1 VALVSDVPIHVS
13 SDAGEGA
20 FNPGSMLLVVAVG
33 ALAFI
38 ATLLL
43 GAYAPDLRSGRN
55 GGTHALSNAA
65 TGFSG
70 LVRLA
75 AATGRNPVV
84 IRAPDQLKRE
94 ELAVVTPDHGWIN
107 LGDILQWRGARAT
120 LLVLPKWDT
129 APDKEKP
136 GWVRVAGLLPAQD
149 PAQTLAPAVPLL
161 VSREHGDRHELKVVP
176 FGAPSDL
183 RFIAPAVL
191 QTISGKRI
199 EPIIT
204 ESGGRIV
211 LAKVKGSQTYILADP
226 DLINNHGMGDERQAK
241 AALALLDYL
250 NSTGSKSVLFDVT
263 ANGLGRS
270 RSPLKLAFD
279 PPFLAVTL
287 TIFAAM
293 LLAAWQALVR
303 FGPIRRRERA
313 IAFGKAA
320 LVDNSA
326 ALIRKAGRE
335 TSFGGRY
342 VEVICE
348 RATNLFRL
356 PANLDAE
363 ELGERM
369 EGLNPRR
376 SFASAAERA
385 RSARSRDELVRA
397 AQSLNQWLEEVQR

>member
-1 VALVSDVPIHVS
+1 
-13 SDAGEGA
+13 
-20 FNPGSMLLVVAVG
+20 
-33 ALAFI
+33 
-38 ATLLL
+38 LLL

-84 IRAPDQLKRE
+84 IRAQDQLNRE

-107 LGDILQWRGARAT
+107 LGDILQWRGPRAT

-149 PAQTLAPAVPLL
+149 PAQTLAPAIPLL
-161 VSREHGDRHELKVVP
+161 VTREHGDRHELEVVP

-199 EPIIT
+199 DPIIT
-204 ESGGRIV
+204 DSGGRIV
-211 LAKVKGSQTYILADP
+211 LGKVKKSQTYILADP

-241 AALALLDYL
+241 AALVLLDYL
-250 NSTGSKSVLFDVT
+250 NSTGSKAVLFDVT

-303 FGPIRRRERA
+303 FGPVRRRERA

-335 TSFGGRY
+335 TRLGGRY

-348 RATNLFRL
+348 RAINLFRL

-363 ELGERM
+363 VLGERM

-376 SFASAAERA
+376 SFASVAERA

>member
-1 VALVSDVPIHVS
+1 MSDVPIHGS

-75 AATGRNPVV
+75 AATGRDPIV
-84 IRAPDQLKRE
+84 IRAQDQLNRE
-94 ELAVVTPDHGWIN
+94 ELAVITPDHGWIN

-335 TSFGGRY
+335 TSLGGRY

>member
-1 VALVSDVPIHVS
+1 MSDVPIHVS

-226 DLINNHGMGDERQAK
+226 DLINNHGVGDERQAK